1 MEIFRRPAARPS
13 PPACSNTYVRYLIL
27 SDIHAN
33 WEALQAVLEHARGRY
48 DAILCCGDLVGYGA
62 DPEAVVDWARR
73 HVQALVRGN
82 HDKAAIGLEDI
93 EWFNPAAAF
102 AAQWTQRQLSPAS
115 LEYLR
120 QLPRGPVRVNDFQIL
135 HGSPVDEDDY
145 LISPQEAAAVYG
157 YLAAP
162 VSFFGHSHLQGGFLL
177 EPAGATEIGQ
187 VPPHRT
193 SIALELPAGRACLIN
208 PGSVGQPRD
217 GDPRAA
223 YAIYVPEERRVTFY
237 RVPYDVA
244 AAQRKILQAGLPE
257 ALALRLAYGS

>member
-1 MEIFRRPAARPS
+1 M
-13 PPACSNTYVRYLIL
+13 RYLIL

-33 WEALQAVLEHARGRY
+33 WEALQAVLAHARGRY

-73 HVQALVRGN
+73 NVRALVRGN
-82 HDKAAIGLEDI
+82 HDKAAIGLEDLD
-93 EWFNPAAAF
+93 WFNPAAAS
-102 AAQWTQRQLSPAS
+102 AAQWTQRQLSPQS
-115 LEYLR
+115 LEFLR
-120 QLPRGPVRVNDFQIL
+120 QLPRGPVAVCDFQIL

-145 LISPQEAAAVYG
+145 LITPAEAACVEG
-157 YLAAP
+157 YLSAR

-177 EPAGATEIGQ
+177 EPHGATEIGQ

-193 SIALELPAGRACLIN
+193 SLTLELPATGSCLIN

-223 YAIYVPEERRVTFY
+223 YAIYVPENRRVTYY
-237 RVPYDVA
+237 RVPYDIE
-244 AAQRKILQAGLPE
+244 AAQRKILTAGLPE
-257 ALALRLAYGS
+257 SLALRLAYGA